1 MTKTFSSQS
10 EWFYSKVI
18 VSCSLWLTLEQK
30 SMGISLQ
37 RLSKEM
43 NLNKT
48 FWVEI
53 IIVSLNFKVRTPIS
67 VLIDFSLH
75 LLWHL
80 VKFGVRKGLGRVRK
94 FWQLPRTILHLF
106 NNYSTIKILKYIKI
120 SSADHRLD
128 PSFLIIVI
136 LITRLVASW

>member
-37 RLSKEM
+37 TRSKEM

-75 LLWHL
+75 LFWHL

-94 FWQLPRTILHLF
+94 FWQLPRTILRLF
-106 NNYSTIKILKYIKI
+106 NNYSTIKILRYIKI

>member
-1 MTKTFSSQS
+1 MTRTFSSQS

-18 VSCSLWLTLEQK
+18 VSCSLWLTLEHK
-30 SMGISLQ
+30 AIALSLQ
-37 RLSKEM
+37 KLSKEM
-43 NLNKT
+43 NVNKT
-48 FWVEI
+48 MWVEI
-53 IIVSLNFKVRTPIS
+53 IIVSFSFKVRTPIS
-67 VLIDFSLH
+67 VLNDFTLH

-94 FWQLPRTILHLF
+94 FWQLPRTILRLF
-106 NNYSTIKILKYIKI
+106 NNYSTIKI

-128 PSFLIIVI
+128 PSFVITVI